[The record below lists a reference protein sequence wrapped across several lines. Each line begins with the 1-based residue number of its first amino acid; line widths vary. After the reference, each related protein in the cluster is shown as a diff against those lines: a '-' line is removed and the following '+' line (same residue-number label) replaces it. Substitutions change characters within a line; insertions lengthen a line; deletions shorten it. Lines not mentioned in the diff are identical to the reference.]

1 VCGWAGAEEVGV
13 REVKEEYCILREL
26 PRFEAYGRVTP
37 EVKFTPEFRDKH
49 EGVRVPVTMEGRKV
63 FSGVLRFRGSELWLT
78 DLAPVELPD
87 IAANLRDPRL
97 S

>member
-1 VCGWAGAEEVGV
+1 MEARPEEGGV
-13 REVKEEYCILREL
+13 REVKEEYCILRES
-26 PRFEAYGRVTP
+26 PRFEAYGHVTP
-37 EVKFTPEFRDKH
+37 EIKFTPGLREKH
-49 EGVRVPVTMEGRKV
+49 EGVRVPVTMEKRKL

-87 IAANLRDPRL
+87 IPANFRDPSL